1 MEETSTDSR
10 RVKPNFN
17 KNAQRIL
24 HEHFNRSSH
33 QQSSGALS
41 ARTSADLPV
50 LAKLDSSAP
59 KSARS
64 HDISYRLERP
74 NFLAPRVPP
83 SLIPK
88 EDYKYEASF
97 LPKDSSSEY
106 NHEDGLWHTATFP
119 SASAALA

>member
-88 EDYKYEASF
+88 EMLVQRSLMKGYLQACRMVRVHSMF
-97 LPKDSSSEY
+97 M
-106 NHEDGLWHTATFP
+106 
-119 SASAALA
+119 